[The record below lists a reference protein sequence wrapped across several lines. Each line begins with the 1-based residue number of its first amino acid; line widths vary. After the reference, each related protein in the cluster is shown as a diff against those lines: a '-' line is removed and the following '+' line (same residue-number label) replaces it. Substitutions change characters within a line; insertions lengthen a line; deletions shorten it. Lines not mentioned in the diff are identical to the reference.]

1 MNIYGLDITIFISKF
16 SFKFF
21 YSELNLII
29 DEPNPIQLTFK
40 INFQVFINFF
50 ININIQINLHI
61 F

>member
-40 INFQVFINFF
+40 YLLIFF
-50 ININIQINLHI
+50 ININIQINLYI

>member
-1 MNIYGLDITIFISKF
+1 MIIYGLDITIFISKF
-16 SFKFF
+16 SFKFL

-40 INFQVFINFF
+40 YLLIFF